1 MPNLTRLQYAYTDY
15 PLPEHQGV
23 VKVQLLA
30 YDRNKYVTVD
40 FQGFYEGVKSGYLFA
55 DAALT
60 KHLTWAKLYSL
71 PRSVEHH
78 WPTRKEVA
86 AELKARRKRK
96 THYFLWLGD
105 ERRSVGTLKAALR
118 LIARDRRKVD
128 CMLDRR
134 TEFMTTTL
142 LETERGSL
150 VRYTHRG
157 RPHLKRRHLQFC

>member
-1 MPNLTRLQYAYTDY
+1 MANPSTPQYAYTDY

-23 VKVQLLA
+23 VKVRLLA

-40 FQGFYEGVKSGYLFA
+40 FQGYCDGVKSGYLFS

-60 KHLTWAKLYSL
+60 KHLTQAKLYRL
-71 PRSVEHH
+71 PRSVDQS
-78 WPTRKEVA
+78 WPTRKAVA
-86 AELKARRKRK
+86 AELKAGRKRK

-105 ERRSVGTLKAALR
+105 ERRTVGTLKAALR
-118 LIARDRRKVD
+118 LIARDRKKVD

-134 TEFMTTTL
+134 TEFLTTTL
-142 LETERGSL
+142 LETEQGSM

-157 RPHLKRRHLQFC
+157 RPHLKRGHLKGC